1 MAGRA
6 SRPTSAPAPTCSRRP
21 PTPRRPLRQPPLR
34 PPRPRRRVPRPRRA
48 ARTQADL
55 MNVITDT
62 LRQLVR
68 RKLWPVALV
77 LVGAL
82 AAVPLVLAKQ
92 PEPLPP
98 GPAANKVESTPESFV
113 SA

>member
-1 MAGRA
+1 
-6 SRPTSAPAPTCSRRP
+6 
-21 PTPRRPLRQPPLR
+21 
-34 PPRPRRRVPRPRRA
+34 
-48 ARTQADL
+48 

-68 RKLWPVALV
+68 RKLWPLALV

-92 PEPLPP
+92 PEPPPP
-98 GPAANKVESTPESFV
+98 GPAADKIESTPETFV
-113 SA
+113 SAQQPTDVPGRRRVLGAQKDPFAPAGLSAAAKRRRAKAKAATAKAAQEAKSTG